1 MEWLWDILRSYW
13 LVLGEMSPYLLFGFF
28 VAGILSVLIST
39 EFIERHLGGHGIGSV
54 IKASAFG
61 VPLPLCSC
69 SVIPVGTSLYRH
81 GASKGATTAFLIST
95 PQTGVDS
102 ILATFSLLGLTFAI
116 YRPIVALLSGVLGG
130 VVVSSTRS
138 KSTHT
143 SVTGEEEECTDSCCS
158 GGVKAHGLVYRIL
171 NYGFITLPRDL
182 GVALLVGITIGAMLS
197 VFIPSG
203 FSITNYIS
211 STPLQILLLM
221 LLGVPIYICATAS
234 IPVAAGLI
242 LAGVSPGAAFA
253 LLVTGPA
260 TNVATLASVWK
271 VLGKRTCLIYLA
283 TMLVSAF
290 AGGMILDTFLTNE
303 HVRMSMHSSWMPEWV
318 KIISAVLLIGVIVL
332 GRLSLKTI
340 TFRSE
345 LAVNTHEENT
355 R

>member
-1 MEWLWDILRSYW
+1 MEWFWDILNSYW
-13 LVLGEMSPYLLFGFF
+13 AVLGEMSPYLIFGFF
-28 VAGILSVLIST
+28 VAGVLSVLISA

-69 SVIPVGTSLYRH
+69 SVIPVSMSLHKH

-116 YRPIVALLSGVLGG
+116 YRPIVALISGVFGG
-130 VVVSSTRS
+130 VVVSGTRS
-138 KSTHT
+138 KDTSTSIT
-143 SVTGEEEECTDSCCS
+143 DEEEKCTDSCC
-158 GGVKAHGLVYRIL
+158 GGGEKKHGLVYRIL

-182 GVALLVGITIGAMLS
+182 GTPLLVGITIGAMLGA
-197 VFIPSG
+197 FAPKG
-203 FSITNYIS
+203 FLLTNYIS
-211 STPLQILLLM
+211 SPPLQILLLM
-221 LLGVPIYICATAS
+221 ILGVPIYICATAS

-260 TNVATLASVWK
+260 TNAATLAAVWK
-271 VLGKRTCLIYLA
+271 ILGKRTCLIYLG

-290 AGGMILDTFLTNE
+290 VGGMILDSFLTNE
-303 HVRMSMHSSWMPEWV
+303 QVRMSMQHSMIPQWV
-318 KIISAVLLIGVIVL
+318 KIVSAVALISVIVL
-332 GRLSLKTI
+332 ALI
-340 TFRSE
+340 TKKRNSKCE
-345 LAVNTHEENT
+345 H
-355 R
+355 